1 MFQKG
6 TRPASNAVGTGTY
19 QNKQSF
25 FVGNGTSARIATTK
39 TGGKRMTAN
48 DYQLAALR
56 TAGTTNLKEL
66 LTNGVMGL
74 AGESGEC
81 VDLVKKHLFQGHE
94 LDSNRLAKELGDV
107 AWYLAVT
114 SYAIGYSLDDVLKT
128 NVEKLYTRYP
138 DGFDPKKSIN
148 REEGDV

>member
-1 MFQKG
+1 MK
-6 TRPASNAVGTGTY
+6 PASNVGAIGMY
-19 QNKQSF
+19 RSEQSF
-25 FVGNGTSARIATTK
+25 SMGNGTSARIATTK

-56 TAGTTNLKEL
+56 TAETTNLKEL

-114 SYAIGYSLDDVLKT
+114 SYAIGYSLDDVLKI
-128 NVEKLYTRYP
+128 NIEKLYARYP

-148 REEGDV
+148 REDGDV

>member
-1 MFQKG
+1 M
-6 TRPASNAVGTGTY
+6 RPASNVGAIGMY
-19 QNKQSF
+19 RPEPSF
-25 FVGNGTSARIATTK
+25 SVENTISARNARQKIEEAK
-39 TGGKRMTAN
+39 MTAN
-48 DYQLAALR
+48 EYQLAALR

-94 LDSNRLAKELGDV
+94 LDSSRLAKELGDV

-114 SYAIGYSLDDVLKT
+114 AYSIGYSLDDVLKT
-128 NVEKLYTRYP
+128 NVEKLYARYP